1 MYGVVA
7 FYASFV
13 HVSSIKWQT
22 YIDKYANV
30 ISLKCISGQKKPLK
44 PCLCTA
50 YCIFLNFPIILH

>member
-30 ISLKCISGQKKPLK
+30 ISLKCISGQKKNHSNLV
-44 PCLCTA
+44 CV
-50 YCIFLNFPIILH
+50 LHTVSF